1 MKIYKEESLKDFEAW
16 IEDELTAEHT
26 SEFEEVGK
34 EVK

>member
-26 SEFEEVGK
+26 SELKKSEK
-34 EVK
+34 R